1 MDNRFRGL
9 KAEGVE
15 YFSHKNYEGVIIT
28 WSGNRGNKIRDKEVY
43 EFGEYTIIYNKEL
56 KEYSGDS
63 ERMDFDSKEFLQY
76 LMNQIEIEE
85 NSLEK
90 SIQFLLRVRDNFDK
104 IKVIN

>member
-90 SIQFLLRVRDNFDK
+90 SIQFFLRVRDNFDK